1 MSKAKNGDSV
11 KVHYTGTLEDGTI
24 FDSSKNRQPLDFRIG
39 SGDLIPGFESG
50 VVGMEIGDSKTITI
64 PPEDAYGLHR
74 EELVGRIP
82 RSNVPENIELEI
94 GQQLQVT
101 QPDGNCL
108 NVIVSGF
115 DETAVTLDAN
125 HPLAGKT
132 LIFKLELVEIA

>member
-74 EELVGRIP
+74 EELVGRILEAMFLKILSLRLGNSFRL
-82 RSNVPENIELEI
+82 RSR
-94 GQQLQVT
+94 T
-101 QPDGNCL
+101 
-108 NVIVSGF
+108 VIVSMSSSP
-115 DETAVTLDAN
+115 VLMK
-125 HPLAGKT
+125 PL
-132 LIFKLELVEIA
+132 